1 MKYFLSFFYP
11 PQAFCPELPLHSQQ
25 APSPPTYLNR
35 ESFRLEFHQ
44 AISLYLP
51 TPLHTHPW
59 KLTSI
64 CSHPCSLCLCSQKRS
79 LTFFPLKKCL
89 FTHVL
94 KPILIH
100 CLKDLTIKIV
110 FKDLPKLYKLKLLKW
125 ADSFTFKN
133 LAHFKSQK
141 SHSLFSE
148 NYRNIIFK

>member
-1 MKYFLSFFYP
+1 MHISRITSPLCEILLSFFLP

-44 AISLYLP
+44 AISCIF
-51 TPLHTHPW
+51 PLH
-59 KLTSI
+59 SI
-64 CSHPCSLCLCSQKRS
+64 HTPESSPASALILAPSAFALVRRS

-100 CLKDLTIKIV
+100 CLKDSTIKIV
-110 FKDLPKLYKLKLLKW
+110 FKDLPKLYKLKLLK
-125 ADSFTFKN
+125 
-133 LAHFKSQK
+133 
-141 SHSLFSE
+141 
-148 NYRNIIFK
+148 